1 MSSIRDIK
9 RRLKSVENIKQ
20 IANAMEMVAVSLL
33 RRSQKKA
40 KESQAYTD
48 KIREILGKV
57 SSDNFKHPLF
67 EKREVK
73 KIGVLVVAGDR
84 GLCGS
89 YNAHILLDTMKFLN
103 QHSDKQVE
111 LFLVGK
117 KAVDFFKSKKWPIR
131 RQIIKWGGKITFSE
145 IKKLA
150 TELVSGFTI
159 KEFDE
164 VWLVYSHFINILKR
178 EIRVEKFL
186 NIEKSHERKK
196 TPQANYL
203 YEPSAAEIYAEIIPR
218 YCITK
223 IQHVLD
229 EAYASEL
236 AARVVSMRSAAKNAT
251 EMKEKL
257 TLTRN
262 KVRQENITK
271 EMLEITAGAEG
282 LK

>member
-20 IANAMEMVAVSLL
+20 IAKAMEMVAVNML

-40 KESQAYTD
+40 EQSQHYAA
-48 KIREILGKV
+48 KIQEILQKV
-57 SSDNFKHPLF
+57 SPGNLKHPLF

-73 KIGVLVVAGDR
+73 KIGLLVVTGDK

-89 YNAHILLDTMKFLN
+89 YNAHLLSEAMKFLN
-103 QHSDKQVE
+103 KHADKNVE
-111 LFLVGK
+111 LILVGK
-117 KAVDFFKSKKWPIR
+117 KAIDYFRQKKWPIR
-131 RQIIKWGGKITFSE
+131 QRIAKWGGKITFPE
-145 IKKLA
+145 VKKLA
-150 TELVSGFTI
+150 KNLVSGFRV
-159 KEFDE
+159 KDFDE
-164 VWLVYSHFINILKR
+164 VWLIYSHFVNIITR
-178 EIRVEKFL
+178 QIRVEKFL
-186 NIEKSHERKK
+186 NIEKISDKK
-196 TPQANYL
+196 TEAPLNYI
-203 YEPSAAEIYAEIIPR
+203 YEPSAEEIYAEIIPR

-223 IQHVLD
+223 IQNVLD

-236 AARVVSMRSAAKNAT
+236 AARVVSMRSASKNAS
-251 EMKEKL
+251 EVIEKL